1 MKDLKYKEERDIEME
16 VLEEKKEEEDKDLL
30 RREHFCNLKKGK
42 QSVETNQEAGR
53 SFVEC
58 D

>member
-1 MKDLKYKEERDIEME
+1 ME